1 MGTIGMIKGATT
13 LIGGRQQRKFGEKEA
28 KLGEEKYEKQL
39 KDFRSGKFDAQVSG
53 EMAKTRTDATRLAA
67 QASRR
72 ASDRAGAQQQQ
83 LLGGAGRGDVRG
95 LAAAAGQA
103 RQLEMGA
110 QQAQQQ
116 GAQTILGA
124 QQEFG
129 KYAAG
134 VQAKNE
140 SQRSQLEAM
149 ELARGAARFD
159 AGRLTKQ
166 EGTQTTI
173 EGTGQLAAGAT
184 TTPLSGMFGSKKGQG
199 AYGGKVKEEYEK
211 GGKVESLEHPE
222 AFWGALIKVGAKMLG
237 KVAGKAL
244 AKGGA
249 KALAKGGGKA
259 LAKGGGKAMT
269 KMVPKQAG
277 KLASSTAKP
286 TLQTAGK
293 SSSTRFLKGDPIKP
307 MTSKPPAQIENVKD
321 KPEIKSPLK
330 EDKPKGEGKP
340 EGKQG
345 EEGEKKEGEKR
356 EGEKW
361 ERQIMPK
368 DISGLAAHLSAPS
381 GNFARAIGQKK
392 DSMEKGGY
400 VGENGGITEG
410 EFSHK
415 KNPINMTNEDGKK
428 IGEVTGGEYV
438 FNEKQS
444 SVMEELVRKNEPE
457 MLIKFMRKL
466 LSQPQFN

>member
-1 MGTIGMIKGATT
+1 MIKGATT

-83 LLGGAGRGDVRG
+83 LLAGAGRGDVRG

-166 EGTQTTI
+166 EGTQTMI

-222 AFWGALIKVGAKMLG
+222 AAWGALIKLGAKFL
-237 KVAGKAL
+237 GKAL
-244 AKGGA
+244 AK
-249 KALAKGGGKA
+249 KGTGMLVK
-259 LAKGGGKAMT
+259 KGGGKAMT
-269 KMVPKQAG
+269 KIAPKQAG
-277 KLASSTAKP
+277 KLVSSTAKP

-356 EGEKW
+356 EGETW
-361 ERQIMPK
+361 ERQILPK